1 MREIDRTHALAPAK
15 AGKPNVL
22 RFLPYVKPYWRQ
34 FTFSFLTAPAGV
46 GLSVLG
52 PVLLGRVVD
61 GPIRDG
67 DARGVVWYAFLLLL
81 VGVVEALLGFLRRWI
96 MVRATSH
103 MEADIRL
110 DLFDQLQRLPLQF
123 HKSWESGQLLS
134 RMMSDLGVLRRFMS
148 FGLVVLL
155 MNSIHIVVVV
165 GIMVATLWQVGVA
178 VMVLV
183 IPVIVATFVLM
194 GRFGKI
200 SRRVQD
206 QTGDVASSAEESL
219 HGVRVV
225 RSFGR
230 AKYVFEGF
238 ESRAAAL
245 AASGIDR
252 MNLASVMWTLL
263 EVFPSVLL
271 AVVLLGVGI
280 GVSGGVLSVGAAVTF
295 VTLLLSLAWP
305 VGSLG
310 FLLSFMREAATA
322 ADRVAEVFDAPVTI
336 VSGDQRLE
344 NPRGELRLSHVEYQF
359 HDADHPTLRDVDLTI
374 APGET
379 VALVGGTGSGK
390 STLVSLIPRLDD
402 VTGGQILLDGIDLRD
417 LDLTQLRSLIGVA
430 FEDPILFS
438 MSARENLTLGR
449 PDATDDDIA
458 EAVRVARAEFVYDL
472 PWGLD
477 TRLGE
482 QGLSLSGGQ
491 RQRLALARAILV
503 SPKVLVLDD
512 TLSALDIHTEAE
524 VEEALKSTLVGVTG
538 LVVAHRA
545 STVLLADRVAMLV
558 EGRIAHVGTHSE
570 LLATVPEYRELLS
583 ADYSIA
589 LDGGDNG
596 GRVIS
601 PTDRKDGDSPLAQL
615 LEELPTTGR
624 REGPRDRYEADKR

>member
-1 MREIDRTHALAPAK
+1 MLPARSRRYAMAPPHPK
-15 AGKPNVL
+15 RPNVL
-22 RFLPYVKPYWRQ
+22 RFLPYIRPFAPQ
-34 FTFSFLTAPAGV
+34 FITSFALAPLQVAA
-46 GLSVLG
+46 SVSIPL
-52 PVLLGRVVD
+52 LLGAVVD
-61 GPIRDG
+61 GPIREG
-67 DARGVVWYAFLLLL
+67 SIPGVLWFAL
-81 VGVVEALLGFLRRWI
+81 ALLGVGAFEALMSFVRRWI
-96 MVRATSH
+96 MSRATSH
-103 MEADIRL
+103 IEANIRL
-110 DLFDQLQRLPLQF
+110 DLFEQLQRLPLGF

-134 RMMSDLGVLRRFMS
+134 RIMSDLGLLRRFMS
-148 FGLVVLL
+148 FGLVMLAMSSL
-155 MNSIHIVVVV
+155 HIVVVV
-165 GIMVATLWQVGVA
+165 AIMVITLWQVGLA
-178 VMVLV
+178 VLIAV
-183 IPVIVATFVLM
+183 IPVVIAVFALM
-194 GRFGKI
+194 GRFGRI
-200 SRRVQD
+200 SRQVQD
-206 QTGDVASSAEESL
+206 QTGDVASAAEESL
-219 HGVRVV
+219 HGVRVI

-230 AKYVFEGF
+230 
-238 ESRAAAL
+238 SRYAYETFDERATAL
-245 AASGIDR
+245 ADSGVKR
-252 MNLASVMWTLL
+252 MNLAAVLWTLL

-271 AVVLLGVGI
+271 LIVLF
-280 GVSGGVLSVGAAVTF
+280 GVSYGVTTAGMSLGAAVTF

-310 FLLSFMREAATA
+310 FLLSFAREAATA
-322 ADRVAEVFDAPVTI
+322 ADRVSEVFDAPVTI
-336 VSGDQRLE
+336 VSGDKRIDE
-344 NPRGELRLSHVEYQF
+344 PRGHLQLRGVTFQF
-359 HDADHPTLRDVDLTI
+359 ADADEPTLSDLNLDI

-390 STLVSLIPRLDD
+390 STLVSLIPRLVD
-402 VTGGQILLDGIDLRD
+402 VTGGQILLDGVDLRD
-417 LDLTQLRSLIGVA
+417 LDLRQLRSLIGTA

-449 PDATDDDIA
+449 PDASEEDIE

-503 SPKVLVLDD
+503 RPRVLVLDD

-558 EGRIAHVGTHSE
+558 EGRIAHTGTHAE

-589 LDGGDNG
+589 MGGD
-596 GRVIS
+596 
-601 PTDRKDGDSPLAQL
+601 GD
-615 LEELPTTGR
+615 ER
-624 REGPRDRYEADKR
+624 

>member
-1 MREIDRTHALAPAK
+1 MREIDRTRLAPAK
-15 AGKPNVL
+15 AGRPAVL

-52 PVLLGRVVD
+52 PLLLGRVVD

-67 DARGVVWYAFLLLL
+67 DIPGVVWFAFLLLL
-81 VGVVEALLGFLRRWI
+81 VGATEALLGFLRRWI

-103 MEADIRL
+103 IEADIRL

-134 RMMSDLGVLRRFMS
+134 RMMSDLGLLRRFLS

-165 GIMVATLWQVGVA
+165 GIMVATLWQVGLA
-178 VMVLV
+178 VLILV
-183 IPVIVATFVLM
+183 IPVVVATFVLM

-206 QTGDVASSAEESL
+206 QTGDVASAAEESL

-230 AKYVFEGF
+230 ATYVFEGF
-238 ESRAAAL
+238 DSRASAL
-245 AASGIDR
+245 AASGIAR
-252 MNLASVMWTLL
+252 MDLAAVLWTLL
-263 EVFPSVLL
+263 EAFPSVLL

-280 GVSGGVLSVGAAVTF
+280 GVSGGALSVGAAVTF

-336 VSGDQRLE
+336 VGGERRLE
-344 NPRGELRLSHVEYQF
+344 HPRGELRLSHVEYQF
-359 HDADHPTLRDVDLTI
+359 PDADQPTLRDVDLTI

-402 VTGGQILLDGIDLRD
+402 VTGGRILFDGVDIRD

-449 PDATDDDIA
+449 PDATDEDIA

-503 SPKVLVLDD
+503 APRVLVLDD

-524 VEEALKSTLVGVTG
+524 VEEALTSTLAGVTG

-558 EGRIAHVGTHSE
+558 EGRIAHVGTHAE

-589 LDGGDNG
+589 LDGEENG
-596 GRVIS
+596 GRVLS
-601 PTDRKDGDSPLAQL
+601 PTDRRDGDSPLAQL

-624 REGPRDRYEADKR
+624 REGLRDRYEADKR